1 MCCLFARDIVLY
13 IYRREGGALNKQE
26 YMKEY
31 RKKLSPI
38 RADLTIEERKEL
50 NKIDSLRLLFSMP
63 TFVENKKDIN
73 REFKLSGSYERGL
86 AGDKYEMK
94 LKNELKQSEIGNVQ
108 SG

>member
-50 NKIDSLRLLFSMP
+50 NKILERD
-63 TFVENKKDIN
+63 N
-73 REFKLSGSYERGL
+73 LSVIKWIRQKIEQ
-86 AGDKYEMK
+86 DK
-94 LKNELKQSEIGNVQ
+94 
-108 SG
+108 